1 MLERTIIVKDKIG
14 LHARTAAI
22 LAKKAMQFR
31 SEIKIVFNNKEI
43 NGKSMLSILSLG
55 VEYGREIKIKVN
67 GEDEQR
73 TVDSLVQ
80 LIENNFEVK

>member
-14 LHARTAAI
+14 LHARTAA
-22 LAKKAMQFR
+22 LFAKKAMQFN
-31 SEIKIVFNNKEI
+31 SEIKIVFDNKEV

-55 VEYGREIKIKVN
+55 VEHGREIRIKVN
-67 GEDEQR
+67 GEDEQK

-80 LIENNFEVK
+80 LIENNFE